1 MSYFAIAEACLTIVT
16 LLAFFR
22 GKAVVKLSLGFVLI
36 LRLVLY
42 LASHVR
48 VSIVILV
55 TLMSS
60 GVGEGWP

>member
-1 MSYFAIAEACLTIVT
+1 MSYFAAVEAYLTIIT

-22 GKAVVKLSLGFVLI
+22 RKTVVKLSLGFVLI

-42 LASHVR
+42 FASHVR

-55 TLMSS
+55 TLMLL
-60 GVGEGWP
+60 GIGEGWP